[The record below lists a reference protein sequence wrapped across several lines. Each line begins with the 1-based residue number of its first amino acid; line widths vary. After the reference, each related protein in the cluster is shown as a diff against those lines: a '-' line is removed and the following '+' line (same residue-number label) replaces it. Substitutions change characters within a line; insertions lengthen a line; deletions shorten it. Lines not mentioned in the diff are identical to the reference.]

1 MVEIR
6 ERRRTMASDLF
17 NQMNQGGGFN
27 PNQFM
32 QSLNEL
38 KSKGGD
44 PNQMIQQ
51 MLNSGRITQAQLNA
65 VAGRAQQIMQMLPTS
80 VRR

>member
-1 MVEIR
+1 
-6 ERRRTMASDLF
+6 MASSLYKE
-17 NQMNQGGGFN
+17 MNNSQFN

-38 KSKGGD
+38 KRKGGD

-51 MLNSGRITQAQLNA
+51 MLSSGRITQSQLNMA
-65 VAGRAQQIMQMLPTS
+65 VNRAQQIMRMLPLGG
-80 VRR
+80 RQR

>member
-1 MVEIR
+1 
-6 ERRRTMASDLF
+6 MASDLF

-44 PNQMIQQ
+44 PNQIIQQ
-51 MLNSGRITQAQLNA
+51 MLNSGRITQNQLNMA
-65 VAGRAQQIMQMLPTS
+65 VNRAQQIMRMLPTS
-80 VRR
+80 GRR